1 MTGVELQQL
10 LDEVIMRMRGMRMR
24 GMRMS
29 IKMNI
34 SRKKSMSTIIRTES
48 RIE

>member
-1 MTGVELQQL
+1 MEETGVELQQL
-10 LDEVIMRMRGMRMR
+10 LDEVSMSMR